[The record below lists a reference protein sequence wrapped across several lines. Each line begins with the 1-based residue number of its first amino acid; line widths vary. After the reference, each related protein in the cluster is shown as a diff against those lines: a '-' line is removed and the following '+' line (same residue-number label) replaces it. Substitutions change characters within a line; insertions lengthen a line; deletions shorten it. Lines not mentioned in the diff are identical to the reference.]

1 MRENNKDKKYGLVD
15 IPCAKLKD
23 MQLDAKGYIKGLEE
37 FIKNCPAPLSLAL
50 QGEWGTGKT
59 SFLKIIQNDIET
71 KDIVTVYFN
80 TWQYSQFNMS
90 DSLYIS
96 FIHGILQQVSEKSGR
111 QSSKLSDIPKMLGKL
126 AFSIGKHKLENISG
140 INMDEIS
147 EKIMQNECGKAGLV
161 EEFKRNFSD
170 GIKEIIPENG
180 KIVIF
185 VDDLDRLNPEVA
197 VELLEVIKLF
207 MDVERCVFVLAVDY
221 EVVVSGVRKKYG
233 DSMTDEKCRSFFDKI
248 IQVPFTMPVDQ
259 YNIHDMFIET
269 FKESL
274 EERYLEPACKLFSG
288 TIGANPRTFKRFA
301 NSFFLLQT
309 IWEEQDK
316 CSKEDMKKD
325 SCHKS
330 LLLVSLVVQLYSP
343 KLYKKLLSGE
353 YDAGDLK
360 EQPGTLPEDAEDG
373 RKEEYV
379 RENNIRARLTEA
391 LDEIQKLEGTGKN
404 VYEEFY
410 GILTLSSST
419 STTTAAVGKTQAVSK
434 ITKICI
440 DGNGYSV
447 NNATE
452 ALVKT
457 YNIILGKYQQNLPQD
472 FMEQQKNILTHDG
485 NENKS
490 LFRASKKL
498 GATYNGK
505 EVFLGT
511 SSGTPVKI
519 SQAKKLCILAGVPAG
534 QVVWYSGDEVVFSNG
549 AD

>member
-1 MRENNKDKKYGLVD
+1 MEGNNGYVKYGLVD
-15 IPCAKLKD
+15 SPCEELGK
-23 MQLDAKGYIKGLEE
+23 MQLDAKAYIKGLEE

-59 SFLKIIQNDIET
+59 SFLKIIQKGIEEGN
-71 KDIVTVYFN
+71 IVTVYFN

-90 DSLYIS
+90 ESLYIS
-96 FIHGILQQVSEKSGR
+96 FISGILK
-111 QSSKLSDIPKMLGKL
+111 
-126 AFSIGKHKLENISG
+126 KLEGPTQEKEIKELLNKLGRLVISFGKQKLGDILG
-140 INMDEIS
+140 INIDAIS
-147 EKIMQNECGKAGLV
+147 KKVIENERDKAELIEGFKESFSQIVEKTVGN
-161 EEFKRNFSD
+161 
-170 GIKEIIPENG
+170 NG

-233 DSMTDEKCRSFFDKI
+233 NNLTDEKCRSFFDKI

-259 YNIHDMFIET
+259 YNINSMFIAT

-274 EERYLEPACKLFSG
+274 DEKYLEPACRLFSG

-309 IWEEQDK
+309 IWEEQDRY
-316 CSKEDMKKD
+316 SKEDTKKD
-325 SCHKS
+325 PFHKS
-330 LLLVSLVVQLYSP
+330 LLLISLVVQLYSP

-360 EQPGTLPEDAEDG
+360 GQPGSLPEEDAEEG
-373 RKEEYV
+373 RKEEYI
-379 RENNIRARLTEA
+379 RENNIRTRLTET
-391 LDEIQKLEGTGKN
+391 LEEIQKLEGAVKN
-404 VYEEFY
+404 VFEEFY
-410 GILTLSSST
+410 GILNLSSST
-419 STTTAAVGKTQAVSK
+419 ATTTGGKTQAVSK

-440 DGNGYSV
+440 NGNDYPVS
-447 NNATE
+447 NATE